1 MVRVSY
7 SLDEKTIEKIRNRAN
22 ELGISMSF
30 YVRIIAEKDYK
41 ESKLRGLKCKN
52 DWRK

>member
-1 MVRVSY
+1 
-7 SLDEKTIEKIRNRAN
+7 
-22 ELGISMSF
+22 MSF